1 MKGSQDLLIIDFLIL
16 QNLSLPIGIETTNG
30 EMKVLA
36 PKDTTIPLKKDFM
49 ITTTIDNQKGIFI
62 QIY

>member
-1 MKGSQDLLIIDFLIL
+1 MQI
-16 QNLSLPIGIETTNG
+16 LSLPIGIEIRNG
-30 EMKVLA
+30 EMMVLV
-36 PKDTTIPLKKDFM
+36 PLDTSIPYKKYFM